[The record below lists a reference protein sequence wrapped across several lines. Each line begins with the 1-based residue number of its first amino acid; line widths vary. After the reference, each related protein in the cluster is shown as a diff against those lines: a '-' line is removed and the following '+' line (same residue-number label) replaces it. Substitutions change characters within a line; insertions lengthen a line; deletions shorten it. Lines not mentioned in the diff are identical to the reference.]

1 MLELKFTQMQNKL
14 SKALQCQ
21 YELVMKVGKTWKPDF
36 QVREPN
42 ERIGGITHKLDNK
55 TFPCIISY

>member
-21 YELVMKVGKTWKPDF
+21 YQGQYQLVNKAGKTTISQGKPIF
-36 QVREPN
+36 
-42 ERIGGITHKLDNK
+42 KLGSQIK
-55 TFPCIISY
+55 GLEE